1 MNSDKIIENINKAIR
16 AITPGI
22 YNDEQVGNLMKI
34 YDVIVAE
41 KEINPSW
48 QLPSPEERKRKRPK
62 FK

>member
-1 MNSDKIIENINKAIR
+1 
-16 AITPGI
+16 
-22 YNDEQVGNLMKI
+22 MKI

-62 FK
+62 LK